1 MANSYTIL
9 PYEQFKKLNPE
20 LQKLISDFSIE
31 LNIKSD
37 IEEIIDDDED
47 NIIKYYLMNFLTT
60 AQNKEELPEE
70 LIHLKNMDKIE
81 NKILELENYINSK
94 SFILK

>member
-1 MANSYTIL
+1 MDNSYTIL
-9 PYEQFKKLNPE
+9 PYEQFTKLNPE
-20 LQKLISDFSIE
+20 LQEIISRFSIQ

-47 NIIKYYLMNFLTT
+47 NIFKYYLMNFLTT
-60 AQNKEELPEE
+60 TQNKEELPDE